1 MLFRALIAVLA
12 LALAGCGASSRPQLV
27 VGAVDDA
34 AKYAPDPAG
43 QMRVLRG
50 SGLDAVVLS
59 AVWHPGSSP
68 GADVP
73 ALRRAVTAATDA
85 DVRPILAVYQFS
97 SATPLDPAARDAFA
111 GYAAALARDL
121 PDVRDV
127 IVGNEP
133 NLNLFWQ
140 PQFDQAGA
148 DVAARDFERLLAV
161 TYDALKAVDEK
172 LNVIGAGLAPHGGDR
187 PSSRPTHSPT
197 RFLSDLGNA
206 YRRSGRTRPLM
217 DALSIHVYGE
227 SSRIPPTLAHPRA
240 TTIGIA
246 DYAKLVGILAKA
258 FDGTAQPGTK
268 LPVVYGEYGAETTV
282 PPAKR
287 ALYTGHEVV
296 PTVDEATQARYYAE
310 AIRLAR
316 KQQNV
321 RMLLFFHVADEPR
334 LEGLQSGLRYVDG
347 SPKQSL
353 SSVRDATGPG
363 R

>member
-1 MLFRALIAVLA
+1 VRHRVPIAVLC
-12 LALAGCGASSRPQLV
+12 LLLAGCGGSSRPQLV

-34 AKYAPDPAG
+34 AKYAPDPAA
-43 QMRVLRG
+43 QMGMLQD

-59 AVWHPGSSP
+59 AVWRP
-68 GADVP
+68 GASAGADLP
-73 ALRRAVTAATDA
+73 ALRRAVTAATNA
-85 DVRPILAVYQFS
+85 EVRPVVAVYQFS
-97 SATPLDPAARDAFA
+97 SDTPLEPAARDEFA
-111 GYAAALARDL
+111 AYAAALARGL

-140 PQFDQAGA
+140 PQFDQAGD
-148 DVAARDFERLLAV
+148 DVAARDFERLLAAS
-161 TYDALKAVDEK
+161 YDALKAVDAK
-172 LNVIGAGLAPHGGDR
+172 LNVIGGGLAPHGGDR

-197 RFLSDLGNA
+197 RFLYDLGQA

-217 DALSIHVYGE
+217 DAISIHVYGE

-246 DYAKLVGILAKA
+246 DYGKLVGILAKA
-258 FDGTAQPGTK
+258 FDGTAQPGSK
-268 LPVVYGEYGAETTV
+268 LPVVYGEYGAETSI

-287 ALYTGHEVV
+287 RLYTGHEVI
-296 PTVDEATQARYYAE
+296 PTVDEATQARYYAQ
-310 AIRLAR
+310 AIKLTRR
-316 KQQNV
+316 QKNV
-321 RMLLFFHVADEPR
+321 RMLLFFHVADERR

-347 SPKQSL
+347 TPKQSL
-353 SSVRDATGPG
+353 SSVRDATG